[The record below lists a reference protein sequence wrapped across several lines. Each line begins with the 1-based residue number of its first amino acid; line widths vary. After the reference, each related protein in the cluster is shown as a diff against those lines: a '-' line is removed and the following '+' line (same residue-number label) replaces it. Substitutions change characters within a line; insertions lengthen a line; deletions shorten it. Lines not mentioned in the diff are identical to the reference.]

1 MSKISLNNSLSSNS
15 GLPYNFDN
23 QPPKK
28 NSFSTVLDRD
38 DHIFDD
44 AVDNYLSKYDN
55 SSSYI
60 DSYDPNWFRIE
71 SNLKAAN
78 IADLLTFSKKIGKGV
93 YGDVFL
99 CYLRNEPSKRFAVKR
114 VKQATFPVI
123 NIFGLEQ
130 NTIKELHALRS
141 LKRPHTNIVRL
152 YDYCSAIEN
161 SPVPNPQP
169 GQSPSETSLVF
180 YLIFELCDM
189 DLSNFIKENND
200 RYKDHQIDLIT
211 CVVNQ
216 SKTNDFRV
224 QDIINYSQN
233 VYLKEKVKNNTQKK
247 GKIPLPGLEEDI
259 AKVIMYQILQG
270 LAYLHSNRIIHRD
283 IKPQNILLKN
293 LTPITD
299 YRQVK
304 IADLGLST
312 IVPARYLSSMT
323 EEVITLLYRPPE
335 LLLGDCKY
343 TTSVDI
349 WSAAVTVGECLLGK
363 PMFRGRTEFSVLMRI
378 ISTVGCSPISEVQNL
393 SKQFKYLT
401 ESIPHIERDPYDSLR
416 KIFTDHFGRQL
427 ISETG
432 LDLFVKMLKFLPS
445 DRITAKEALKHAWF
459 SDVSRL
465 LKPSVVKKYQSN
477 ENIFPRGYND
487 MMPLTFMGNV
497 EEFKKKIR
505 KKQRLDTV
513 SVDSYVTQFTFP

>member
-1 MSKISLNNSLSSNS
+1 MNTSLSTSS
-15 GLPYNFDN
+15 ALPYDFDN

-28 NSFSTVLDRD
+28 NSFSTVLDTD
-38 DHIFDD
+38 DHIFEEEL
-44 AVDNYLSKYDN
+44 DNYLGKYDN

-161 SPVPNPQP
+161 SPVVNPQP
-169 GQSPSETSLVF
+169 GQSGSETSLVF

-233 VYLKEKVKNNTQKK
+233 VYLNEKMKNNTQKK

-259 AKVIMYQILQG
+259 AKVIM
-270 LAYLHSNRIIHRD
+270 
-283 IKPQNILLKN
+283 
-293 LTPITD
+293 
-299 YRQVK
+299 QVK

-378 ISTVGCSPISEVQNL
+378 ISTVGCSPISEVENL

-445 DRITAKEALKHAWF
+445 DRITAKEALKHPWF
-459 SDVSRL
+459 SDVRRL
-465 LKPSVVKKYQSN
+465 LKPSVVKKYQST

-497 EEFKKKIR
+497 EEFKKKIK
-505 KKQRLDTV
+505 KKQLLDTV
-513 SVDSYVTQFTFP
+513 SVDSYITQFTFP